1 MFALILRRLGS
12 GLVTLWL
19 VTILVFIGTQLLPGD
34 VAQAVLGQSATPEAV
49 AALRI
54 EMGLDRPATVRY
66 FAWIAGLVSGDL
78 GVSLAN
84 GARISGL
91 IAERFSNSLLLA
103 GLTAVLV
110 VPAAILLGLVSAMFP
125 ESLFDRMVSVATML
139 LVAIPEFLLGTLLV
153 LVFAVQLRWLP
164 AISYVSG
171 SQTIGQLLQSMALP
185 VLTLS
190 LVLLAQMARMTRS
203 TILNILGSSY
213 IEMAVLKGV
222 RRHRIVLRH
231 ALVNAMGPI
240 ANVVALNLAWL
251 VSGVVIVETIFA
263 YPGLAKLIVDGVS
276 SRDYPVIQSCALIFC
291 SAYILFILS
300 ADIAAIVSNPRLRRK
315 AHSA

>member
-1 MFALILRRLGS
+1 MVALILRRLGT
-12 GLVTLWL
+12 GALTLWL
-19 VTILVFIGTQLLPGD
+19 VTVLVFVGTQLLPGD

-49 AALRI
+49 AALRV
-54 EMGLDRPATVRY
+54 EMGLDRPAIVRY
-66 FAWIAGLVSGDL
+66 AAWITGMLHGDL

-84 GARISGL
+84 GAKISWL

-103 GLTAVLV
+103 GLTAMFV
-110 VPAAILLGLVSAMFP
+110 VPAAILLGLVSAMYP
-125 ESLFDRMVSVATML
+125 ESPFDRAVSVATML

-153 LVFAVQLRWLP
+153 LAFSVQLRWLP
-164 AISYVSG
+164 AISYMSG
-171 SQTIGQLLQSMALP
+171 SQSIGQLFQAMALP

-231 ALVNAMGPI
+231 ALVNAVGPI

-251 VSGVVIVETIFA
+251 VSGVVVVETIFA

-291 SAYILFILS
+291 SAYILFILC
-300 ADIAAIVSNPRLRRK
+300 ADIAAIVSNPRLRRS
-315 AHSA
+315 AH

>member
-1 MFALILRRLGS
+1 MRALILRRLGS
-12 GLVTLWL
+12 GLLTLWL

-54 EMGLDRPATVRY
+54 EMGLDRPASVRY
-66 FAWIAGLVSGDL
+66 FAWIAGLLQGDL

-84 GARISGL
+84 GAKISGL
-91 IAERFSNSLLLA
+91 IAERLSNSLLLA
-103 GLTAVLV
+103 GLTALLV
-110 VPAAILLGLVSAMFP
+110 VPAAILLGLVSAMYP
-125 ESLFDRMVSVATML
+125 ESIFDRAVSVLTML

-164 AISYVSG
+164 AISYISEFR
-171 SQTIGQLLQSMALP
+171 SIGQLFQSMALP

-222 RRHRIVLRH
+222 RRHRIVFRH

-263 YPGLAKLIVDGVS
+263 YPGLAKLIVDGVA

-315 AHSA
+315 AH